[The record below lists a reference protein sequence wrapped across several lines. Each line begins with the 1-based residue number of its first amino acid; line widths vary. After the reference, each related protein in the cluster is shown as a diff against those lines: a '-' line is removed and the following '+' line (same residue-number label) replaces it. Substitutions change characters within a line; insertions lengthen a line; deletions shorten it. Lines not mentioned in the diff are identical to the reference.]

1 MDERQKLQHDL
12 DRYYR
17 TLRYFASDA
26 QAIVAIGELISEIR
40 DRLAQIEIEMG
51 EEELYKD

>member
-1 MDERQKLQHDL
+1 MDERRRLQHDL

-17 TLRYFASDA
+17 TLRYLASDA